1 MNLEI
6 LCITVIVILLL
17 IRPNLL
23 KDFSNSSIG
32 RFAIVV
38 LIVGATT
45 FKTYLGVLL
54 VVLLVSLNQ
63 IETIEGM
70 SNNSDKKGKVDST
83 STQREAQKFRET
95 NCKGNVLYKDK
106 DNSNVSIDQV
116 EKMFP
121 TVRFTNDKCNP
132 CDTSCQ
138 FSISKSREQL
148 ATHESLGRGA
158 GVSSKQFRTGK
169 ITSDNEVSAT
179 PSLNKTSKKS
189 SPARTP
195 VDQ

>member
-6 LCITVIVILLL
+6 LCITIIIVLLL
-17 IRPNLL
+17 IRPTLL
-23 KDFSNSSIG
+23 KDFSNTSLG
-32 RFAIVV
+32 RLAIIV

-63 IETIEGM
+63 IETIEAM
-70 SNNSDKKGKVDST
+70 SNKTSQDNEKSSISKV
-83 STQREAQKFRET
+83 QQFRKT

-106 DNSNVSIDQV
+106 DNANVSIDQV
-116 EKMFP
+116 AKLFP
-121 TVRFTNDKCNP
+121 NVRFTNDKCNP
-132 CDTSCQ
+132 CDTSCK

-148 ATHESLGRGA
+148 ATEESLGRGA

-169 ITSDNEVSAT
+169 LSSDNEPSAT
-179 PSLNKTSKKS
+179 PSLNKSSKKS
-189 SPARTP
+189 SPARTAIN
-195 VDQ
+195 